1 MRTCLGAKISIIKT
15 MNLKIQTFFTHKKNS
30 PENFP
35 LICLKNR
42 KKENVPKYFLP
53 GKLFHT
59 RPRNSSENVFFRQ
72 FHNSE
77 AFFFKDFPEKKN
89 YLTNFLD
96 SFFNFLQV
104 FLFNVSNQV
113 KKI

>member
-1 MRTCLGAKISIIKT
+1 MCLGAKISIIKT
-15 MNLKIQTFFTHKKNS
+15 KNLKIQTFFTHKKNS

-59 RPRNSSENVFFRQ
+59 RPRNSCENVFFRQ
-72 FHNSE
+72 FHKSE
-77 AFFFKDFPEKKN
+77 AFFFKDFPEKKITE
-89 YLTNFLD
+89 LIFWILFST
-96 SFFNFLQV
+96 FFRFFYSTCQT
-104 FLFNVSNQV
+104 
-113 KKI
+113 K